1 MQWQPAI
8 FHCIQWRTDA
18 NELSMK
24 NTDDERAAQVAR
36 QLGARIRDARQ
47 RQNITLNDL
56 SGHAGL
62 SAGFLSRL
70 ERGET
75 NASISNLI
83 AISSALRIPLRDF
96 FADPE
101 VPSGPA
107 YVLTRSKDRSK
118 KAPLIANGY
127 TYNLSSGDLPDQQM
141 SAFELTFPPGEKV
154 HPKLVKHEGEE
165 VLFLLEG
172 TIEFVIGSESFV
184 MKPGDCVHF
193 NCEQPHMGRNIGRTP
208 ARLLMIVTPMH
219 SLLGH

>member
-1 MQWQPAI
+1 MADDPDEQ
-8 FHCIQWRTDA
+8 
-18 NELSMK
+18 MK
-24 NTDDERAAQVAR
+24 NPDDERAAQVAQ

-56 SGHAGL
+56 SGHTGL

-96 FADPE
+96 FGDPE
-101 VPSGPA
+101 APPGPE
-107 YVLTRSKDRSK
+107 YVLTRAKDRSRK
-118 KAPLIANGY
+118 TPLTANGY

-165 VLFLLEG
+165 VLFLLE
-172 TIEFVIGSESFV
+172 T
-184 MKPGDCVHF
+184 
-193 NCEQPHMGRNIGRTP
+193 RTP
-208 ARLLMIVTPMH
+208 LTAGCARTVR
-219 SLLGH
+219 